1 MRRRSTVRAANK
13 RASRERILD
22 VAAQRLRLKGL
33 DGTAIAPVMAEAG
46 LTHGAFYAHFASKD
60 QLTGAAFAHAL
71 DAGRARWITPRRGES
86 WRSRLHALAERYL
99 TSEHRDDRA
108 NGCGFAALGSE
119 AAHASEEFRAGFER
133 ELRTSLAA
141 ICGDPDGTHTDE
153 SHTDTHTDDAIA
165 LMAVCV
171 GGLAL
176 ARAVPDEEF
185 STRIL
190 RVARQAAATLA
201 EASTTEEDR

>member
-1 MRRRSTVRAANK
+1 MGIMRRPSTVRAANK

-22 VAAQRLRLKGL
+22 VAAQTLRQKGL
-33 DGTAIAPVMAEAG
+33 DGTAIAPVMADAG

-60 QLTGAAFAHAL
+60 QLTDAAFAHAL

-119 AAHASEEFRAGFER
+119 AAHAGDGFRAGFER

-141 ICGDPDGTHTDE
+141 ICDDPDGTHTE
-153 SHTDTHTDDAIA
+153 AHTDDAIA